1 MQIQLSIP
9 YVQVVQRKNAKEIL
23 DVIGSTPILDLGE
36 IDVVIHSQ
44 AWKKKV
50 YFREW
55 HLGKTRMHG
64 FLA

>member
-1 MQIQLSIP
+1 MQIQLPIP
-9 YVQVVQRKNAKEIL
+9 YVQVVQRKNA
-23 DVIGSTPILDLGE
+23 DVIGSTPILGLGE

-44 AWKKKV
+44 AWKKKA